1 MPWLEYDDMRRI
13 IFSVESMAGAWSPTD
28 APGAVLNSAA
38 AEEEEEGQQHDE
50 ESESSAE
57 EAREEQTTRRASQR
71 KKQRVA
77 DPVSQQPQQ
86 TYVCHQCGTDCKES
100 ESGMVGCDEC
110 ESWYCLQC
118 AGLERLPQ
126 EGEVWYCCK

>member
-1 MPWLEYDDMRRI
+1 VNHSEVTHNCQKGPNLSSLSASDPETR
-13 IFSVESMAGAWSPTD
+13 TD
-28 APGAVLNSAA
+28 HSGSAVAQ
-38 AEEEEEGQQHDE
+38 EEEEGQQHDE